1 LSGLKENPA
10 VSVVVPTRGRPTALQ
25 RCVEAL
31 RAQNYP
37 ASSLQIVVVDDGGPE
52 PELGR
57 LPNDPEVTVIRQH
70 NQGPAA
76 ARNLGAREAGG
87 EILAFTDDDCRPRRD
102 WLTHLVQGLSPE
114 PTTMAGGCTVNGL
127 AGNVWAQASQDLISF
142 LYEAF
147 RSSRSLQPFMTTNN
161 LALQR
166 EAFLTIGGFD
176 IGFPLPAA
184 EDRDL
189 SERWAAEVGQ
199 LRLVPEAVVDHFHQL
214 NAWSFMRQ
222 HHGYGRGAVQL
233 AQRRRARGHG
243 VPAPEPLSFY
253 FRMIA
258 YPYRQNPGLQGL
270 VASGLVAGSQFCGL
284 TGMARESMRL
294 LLRRNRQAADPDGQV
309 TEPPGSSP

>member
-1 LSGLKENPA
+1 MEKPA
-10 VSVVVPTRGRPTALQ
+10 VSVVVPTRGRPESLQ
-25 RCVEAL
+25 RCVLAL
-31 RAQNYP
+31 REQDYP
-37 ASSLQIVVVDDGGPE
+37 AASLQIVVVDDGGPE
-52 PELGR
+52 PQLER
-57 LPNDPEVTVIRQH
+57 LPNDPELVMLRQH

-76 ARNLGAREAGG
+76 ARNLGAREADG

-102 WLTHLVQGLSPE
+102 WLTCLVQAVSPE

-147 RSSRSLQPFMTTNN
+147 GSSRSLQPFMTTNN

-176 IGFPLPAA
+176 SGFPLPAA

-189 SERWAAEVGQ
+189 SERWASEVGQ
-199 LRLVPEAVVDHFHQL
+199 LRLVAEAVVEHYHQL
-214 NAWSFMRQ
+214 DAWSFMRQ

-253 FRMIA
+253 SRMIA
-258 YPYRQNPGLQGL
+258 YPYRQNRSLHGL

-284 TGMARESMRL
+284 TGMARESLRL
-294 LLRRNRQAADPDGQV
+294 LFGRNRQAV
-309 TEPPGSSP
+309 LPPGTSP